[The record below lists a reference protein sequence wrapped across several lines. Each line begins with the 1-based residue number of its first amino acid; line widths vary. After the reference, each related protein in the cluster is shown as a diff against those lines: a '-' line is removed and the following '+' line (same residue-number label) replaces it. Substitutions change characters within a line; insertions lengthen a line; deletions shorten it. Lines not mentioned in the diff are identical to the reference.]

1 MPTKVAYQDFTCV
14 QSEEELLKVMDDCLR
29 QNKGI
34 RVIGSAW
41 SWNKIIEADD
51 HSINVM
57 FRGKLSTRCD
67 IDVQKS
73 TAAVAGGTM
82 ICTFIKKIHDGKIPL
97 QWEPKGY
104 CFSPDESQVFAG
116 FIANNVH
123 HNYTPTAYEYV
134 DWFDVG
140 VYQNGKAAIVRASR
154 DHHQELFQSIFGG
167 VGFTGIIVN
176 VGLRLTPSAYF
187 TRRVQRLGDAGRGK
201 KEWMLGVLKP
211 NTWAYFFTNG
221 GRYEVLYERCP
232 EKTVTASG
240 FVAGMVEKPRF
251 YNLKRA
257 VVKVL
262 GFVNLALKRQQG
274 LVNLLE
280 YNVGMDAVSGKDLP
294 YYVSH
299 SWYSTRTAPK
309 MNKKQVIDFDAV
321 LDCSLQVRIPDFD
334 HFLDILFRY
343 IPNMYVFMVSRFI
356 PKCGGGIV
364 PFNDTEDFIAIDF
377 LGIKNERNTSGL
389 ENALR
394 DCEKEGVH
402 IGVHTGKAYLGS
414 FPAVRQSLTPE
425 KRKRLRA
432 IKQQYDPKN
441 TFDGGKV
448 KFEEIYDLTA

>member
-14 QSEEELLKVMDDCLR
+14 QSEEELLKVMDDCLK
-29 QNKGI
+29 QKKGI

-51 HSINVM
+51 KSINIM

-67 IDVQKS
+67 IDVKKS
-73 TAAVAGGTM
+73 TAVVAGGTM
-82 ICTFIKKIHDGKIPL
+82 ICTFIKKIHDEKIPL

-104 CFSPDESQVFAG
+104 CFSPEESQVFAG

-134 DWFDVG
+134 DFVDVG

-154 DHHQELFQSIFGG
+154 TDHRELFESIFGG

-176 VGLRLTPSAYF
+176 VGLRLTPAAYF
-187 TRRVQRLGDAGRGK
+187 TRRVTRTGDAGTGK
-201 KEWMLGVLKP
+201 KEWLLGVLKP
-211 NTWAYFFTNG
+211 NTWSYFFTNG

-232 EKTVTASG
+232 QKVVDAKDFT
-240 FVAGMVEKPRF
+240 AGMADKPSF

-257 VVKVL
+257 IVKVL
-262 GFVNLALKRQQG
+262 AFLNLGLKREQG
-274 LVNLLE
+274 LVRLLE
-280 YNVGMDAVSGKDLP
+280 YNVGLDATSGKDLP

-299 SWYSTRTAPK
+299 SWLSTRTAPK
-309 MNKKQVIDFDAV
+309 LNKKQVIDLDVV

-334 HFLDILFRY
+334 RFLDILFRY
-343 IPNMYVFMVSRFI
+343 IPNMYVFMVSRLI

-364 PFNDTEDFIAIDF
+364 PFNDTEDFIAIDL
-377 LGIKNERNTSGL
+377 LGIQSERNTSGL
-389 ENALR
+389 QNALK
-394 DCEKEGVH
+394 DCEKEGVQ
-402 IGVHTGKAYLGS
+402 IGVHTGKAFLGIY
-414 FPAVRQSLTPE
+414 PAVRESLVPE

-432 IKQQYDPKN
+432 IKQQYDPQN
-441 TFDGGKV
+441 VFDGGKV
-448 KFEEIYDLTA
+448 KFEQIYNLAE